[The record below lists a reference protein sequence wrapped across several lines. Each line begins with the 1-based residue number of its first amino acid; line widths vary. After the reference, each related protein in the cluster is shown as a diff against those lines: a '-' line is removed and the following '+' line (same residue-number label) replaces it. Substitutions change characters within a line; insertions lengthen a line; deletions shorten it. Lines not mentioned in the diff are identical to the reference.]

1 MLKVIEKGRGE
12 FVVLT
17 HSSSQPLNRPRD
29 MSEEE
34 KLPEAWAAQKLETE
48 TPPGFPARGTQPP
61 GSPASTSV

>member
-17 HSSSQPLNRPRD
+17 HSSSQPLNRPKD

-34 KLPEAWAAQKLETE
+34 KLPEGWAAQKLETE
-48 TPPGFPARGTQPP
+48 TPPGFPGRGTQHL
-61 GSPASTSV
+61 GSPAGASV